1 MLCKVQSNQNQQYI
15 LDYKSYFCALIGIMS
30 DQIKHECGVAFIRL
44 LKPLSFYKKKYGT
57 SLYGLNKLYLLM
69 EKQNNRGQ
77 DGAGVATIKL
87 DVSPGNRYISR
98 HRSMAKNAVAD
109 IFEYI
114 QKKFADIQKEYPE
127 QFNDAEWLKEHVSF
141 TGEVLLGHLR
151 YGTHGKNSIENCHP
165 FLRQNNWMTRNLVI
179 AGNFNMTNTEELLQ
193 QLFEL
198 GQHPKEKLDT
208 VTVLEKIGH
217 FLDSEVQG
225 LFDQYKRE
233 GLDDNVEITK
243 LIANDLDVAKILKKS
258 AKSWDGGYTIA
269 GIFGHG
275 DAFIMRDPAGIRPAF
290 YYMNDEVVVAAS
302 ERPAIQTAFN
312 VPIGDIKEI
321 KPGHALIIKK
331 DGQVSQ
337 KQFREPTEKKSC
349 SFERIYFS
357 RGSDASI
364 YRERKQLGRLLCK
377 QILDTVDHDLENT
390 VFSYIPN
397 TAEVAFYG
405 MVEGVHKY
413 IKCYQREQLLNRADK
428 ITDEELNKV
437 LNIYPRVEK
446 LAIKD
451 VKLRTFITQDADR
464 SEMVAHVYDTTY
476 GLIKNDKD
484 TLVVLDDSI
493 VRGTTLKQSILKIID
508 RLGPKK
514 IIVVSSAP
522 QIRYPDCYGID
533 MSRMSEFVAFE
544 AAISLL
550 KDNGM
555 EKVLRE
561 VYQKCKDSVDKP
573 KERVENYVK
582 AIYERFT
589 DEQVSNRIAEI
600 ITPKNLK
607 AEVQVIYQTLDNLHK
622 ACPEHLGD
630 WYFSGNYPTPGGNKV
645 VNNAFINWMEGKN
658 QRAYM

>member
-1 MLCKVQSNQNQQYI
+1 
-15 LDYKSYFCALIGIMS
+15 MS

-44 LKPLSFYKKKYGT
+44 LKPLSYYQEKYGT

-87 DVSPGNRYISR
+87 DVTPGHRYISR

-127 QFNDAEWLKEHVSF
+127 QFADADWLKEHVSF

-165 FLRQNNWMTRNLVI
+165 FLRQNNWMTRNLVM
-179 AGNFNMTNTEELLQ
+179 AGNFNMTNTDELLQ

-243 LIANDLDVAKILKKS
+243 LIATDLDVAKILKKS

-290 YYMNDEVVVAAS
+290 YFQNDEVLVAAS

-312 VPIGDIKEI
+312 VPIGAIKEI

-331 DGQVSQ
+331 DGDISE
-337 KQFREPTEKKSC
+337 KQFIEPIEKKSC

-364 YRERKQLGRLLCK
+364 YRERKQLGRLLCP
-377 QILDTVDHDLENT
+377 QILDAVNHDLENT

-428 ITDEELNKV
+428 ITDEELDKM
-437 LNIYPRVEK
+437 LSISPRVEK

-476 GLIKNDKD
+476 GLIKNDTD

-522 QIRYPDCYGID
+522 QIRFPDCYGID
-533 MSRMSEFVAFE
+533 MSRMGEFVAFE
-544 AAISLL
+544 AAITLL
-550 KDNGM
+550 KDSGRENIIH
-555 EKVLRE
+555 E
-561 VYQKCKDSVDKP
+561 VYQQCKDSVNLP
-573 KERVENYVK
+573 KEEVPNYVK
-582 AIYERFT
+582 AIYEPFT
-589 DEQVSNRIAEI
+589 DDQVSNRIAEI
-600 ITPKNLK
+600 ITPKNIK

-622 ACPEHLGD
+622 ACPDHLGD

-645 VNNAFINWMEGKN
+645 VNKAFLNWMEGKN